1 MLGMSIVF
9 WSVSSRWSVKI
20 IDENA
25 FCKVKLQRSSVKRCP
40 IFQPQNTRNT
50 RNTRKR
56 SSRWLCLA
64 SVVSVCS
71 VAPYYSCFPWIL
83 DLWRQEQ
90 VHGSRAGV
98 SGWPRLFHSMRG
110 GLQFLILKYFCTHYY
125 CRNWATDAK
134 TMSKNQF
141 SCHQNE

>member
-25 FCKVKLQRSSVKRCP
+25 FCKEKLQRHSVKRCP
-40 IFQPQNTRNT
+40 IFQPQNTP
-50 RNTRKR
+50 NTRKR
-56 SSRWLCLA
+56 FSRRLCLA

-71 VAPYYSCFPWIL
+71 VVPCFSSFPWIP
-83 DLWRQEQ
+83 DLCRQERIRGRRT
-90 VHGSRAGV
+90 VV

-110 GLQFLILKYFCTHYY
+110 SLQFLILKYFCTHYY

-141 SCHQNE
+141 SCHENE

>member
-25 FCKVKLQRSSVKRCP
+25 FCKEKLQRHSVKRCP
-40 IFQPQNTRNT
+40 IFQPQNI

-71 VAPYYSCFPWIL
+71 MVPYYSCFPWIP

-98 SGWPRLFHSMRG
+98 SGWPRLFHSIWAS
-110 GLQFLILKYFCTHYY
+110 LQFLIPQSTLRSLLLPQLGY
-125 CRNWATDAK
+125 RRENDV
-134 TMSKNQF
+134 KNQF

>member
-56 SSRWLCLA
+56 SSRRLCPA

-71 VAPYYSCFPWIL
+71 VVPCFSCFPWIP
-83 DLWRQEQ
+83 DLCRQERIR
-90 VHGSRAGV
+90 GRRAGV
-98 SGWPRLFHSMRG
+98 SGWPRLFHSIRAT
-110 GLQFLILKYFCTHYY
+110 LQFLIPQSTLRSLLLPQLGY
-125 CRNWATDAK
+125 RRENDV
-134 TMSKNQF
+134 KNQF